1 VAAGAGQGEA
11 PPGGG
16 VIFMKRAA
24 YAVGSILL
32 VLVLLILPAGCGK
45 DEKPADTAAAPQQ
58 AQAPPAVPLP
68 AATAGPEAPAAA
80 ATALPVP
87 ADVVVEVDGTR
98 LTQGQIDAILKK
110 RLASVKEKLTAEQKK
125 KLRGDL
131 RKRIIDDFV
140 TRTLLANEIKRR
152 NVKASEQEINEAIQQ
167 VKGTLQPGTTLEDL
181 MKQSGTS
188 QAQLREEI
196 AFGVKLDKL
205 VKSSMGKQGKPTDKE
220 ISAFYEKNKK
230 TFTIPESVR
239 ARHILIAKATG
250 DDEKVKAE
258 KKAKAEDVR
267 KQLLAGG
274 NFMELAKKYSECPS
288 KEHGGDLGEFP
299 RGQMVKPF
307 DQAAFSQKV
316 NEIGPVV
323 ETDFGYH
330 IIQVQEHN
338 AVRPMPLE
346 KVKDRVSL
354 YLEHQKKNQALG
366 ALVKKLQTTAK
377 IMLYKQP

>member
-1 VAAGAGQGEA
+1 
-11 PPGGG
+11 
-16 VIFMKRAA
+16 MKRMV
-24 YAVGSILL
+24 YAFCS
-32 VLVLLILPAGCGK
+32 VLLILVILVAPIGCAK
-45 DEKPADTAAAPQQ
+45 EDKPKETAAAPQQ
-58 AQAPPAVPLP
+58 APAPPPIPLPGAAGLESSTALTAAPAVPS
-68 AATAGPEAPAAA
+68 
-80 ATALPVP
+80 
-87 ADVVVEVDGTR
+87 DVLIEVDGTR
-98 LTQGQIDAILKK
+98 LTDGQIDAIVKK
-110 RLASVKEKLTAEQKK
+110 RLAAVKEKLTAEKRK
-125 KLRGDL
+125 KLRDDM
-131 RKRIIDDFV
+131 RKRIVDDFV

-152 NVKASEQEINEAIQQ
+152 NLTASDKEISDAIEQ
-167 VKGTLQPGTTLEDL
+167 VKGTLQPGTTLEGL
-181 MKQSGTS
+181 MKQSGTT

-205 VKSSMGKQGKPTDKE
+205 VQSSMGKQGKPTDKE
-220 ISAFYEKNKK
+220 IAAFYEKNKK

-239 ARHILIAKATG
+239 ARHILIAKSTG
-250 DDEKVKAE
+250 DDEKTKAE
-258 KKAKAEDVR
+258 KKAKAEDIR

-274 NFMELAKKYSECPS
+274 NFMELAKKYSDCPS

-307 DQAAFSQKV
+307 DNAAFSQKV

-354 YLEHQKKNQALG
+354 YLEHQKKQQALVS
-366 ALVKKLQTTAK
+366 LVKKLREKAK
-377 IMLYKQP
+377 IVLYKPV

>member
-1 VAAGAGQGEA
+1 
-11 PPGGG
+11 
-16 VIFMKRAA
+16 MKRVV
-24 YAVGSILL
+24 YAFGSILL
-32 VLVLLILPAGCGK
+32 VLMLLIAPAGCGK
-45 DEKPADTAAAPQQ
+45 EDKPKETAEAPQQ
-58 AQAPPAVPLP
+58 APAPAPVPLP
-68 AATAGPEAPAAA
+68 GTAGPETPAA
-80 ATALPVP
+80 ATAALPVP
-87 ADVVVEVDGTR
+87 PDVVVEVDGTR
-98 LTQGQIDAILKK
+98 LTQGQIDTIVKK
-110 RLASVKEKLTAEQKK
+110 RLAAVKEKLSAEQKK
-125 KLRGDL
+125 KLRDDL
-131 RKRIIDDFV
+131 RKRIIEDFV
-140 TRTLLANEIKRR
+140 ARTLLADEIKRR
-152 NVKASEQEINEAIQQ
+152 KVTASAQEINEAIEQ

-188 QAQLREEI
+188 QAQLQEEM

-205 VKSSMGKQGKPTDKE
+205 VKISMGKQGKPTDKE
-220 ISAFYEKNKK
+220 ITAFYEKNKK

-250 DDEKVKAE
+250 DDEKTKAE
-258 KKAKAEDVR
+258 KKAKAEDIR

-330 IIQVQEHN
+330 IIQVLEHN

-354 YLEHQKKNQALG
+354 YLEHQKKSQALV
-366 ALVKKLQTTAK
+366 ALVKKLREKAK
-377 IMLYKQP
+377 VVLYKPV